1 MLLTSCSSIPFMA
14 WRRPSYVSARHS
26 SPPTTNTS
34 TKVVQSS
41 HFNNNSSPPRY
52 FQYRDNRSMT
62 FNYMVYMLYTRKGY
76 FSFLLGAMP
85 RESFHLTEMH
95 KLSRKRR
102 RFTCFIVSSSI
113 RSGVASKMTLR
124 SIRDLEVICPHLVL
138 LHANLYRPR
147 VNGSRVT

>member
-1 MLLTSCSSIPFMA
+1 MFRPDILRRQRQILQQRLYKVHISIIIQVHQDI
-14 WRRPSYVSARHS
+14 S
-26 SPPTTNTS
+26 N
-34 TKVVQSS
+34 
-41 HFNNNSSPPRY
+41 
-52 FQYRDNRSMT
+52 RDNRSMT

-76 FSFLLGAMP
+76 FSFLLGAMH